1 MRRLER
7 IWSLKNTSWTILRYK
22 TIYSFCKGNYQ
33 VCVKFLWGQKN
44 K

>member
-33 VCVKFLWGQKN
+33 RMCEIFVGAEK
-44 K
+44 